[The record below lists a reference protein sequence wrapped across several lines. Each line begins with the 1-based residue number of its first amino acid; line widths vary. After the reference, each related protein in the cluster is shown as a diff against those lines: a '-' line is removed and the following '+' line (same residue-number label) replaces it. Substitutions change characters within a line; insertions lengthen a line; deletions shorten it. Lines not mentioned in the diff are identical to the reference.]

1 MGRLIAAGQFPAPFR
16 LGAGR
21 SSRIAWMAEA
31 AAGSAAKAYAREKI
45 AASSIARLQKAATD
59 TEISPKV
66 QAFFARMIRPPG
78 S

>member
-1 MGRLIAAGQFPAPFR
+1 
-16 LGAGR
+16 
-21 SSRIAWMAEA
+21 MAEA

-66 QAFFARMIRPPG
+66 QAFIARMIRPPG